1 MNDGFS
7 SAEKKAV
14 VRLLR
19 LLGRG
24 EAAIS
29 ARDDGVNADVET
41 ADGSVLISTLQT
53 IERAVAAGLVSRN
66 RERLTLAPAA
76 RSFLRRLVAEA
87 EETFLGQ
94 HADIVTRTAEIDGR
108 RQAVRLNQS
117 ESPLGPLSR
126 LKDRDGAP
134 FLSADAVAA
143 GDRLAADFNR
153 AQLQPRVTASWEPRL
168 SGRGKGERGGMAEM
182 TDSAV
187 AARNAVSRAI
197 EAMGPEL
204 SGVALDVCCFMK
216 GLELVE
222 RERQWPARSA
232 KLMLRTALLSLA
244 RHYSPPRSPK
254 AAPMQH
260 WGAEDYRPELG

>member
-1 MNDGFS
+1 MAGS
-7 SAEKKAV
+7 HRLKR
-14 VRLLR
+14 RLLSGCFAC
-19 LLGRG
+19 LAG
-24 EAAIS
+24 AAIS
-29 ARDDGVNADVET
+29 ACDDGVNADVET
-41 ADGSVLISTLQT
+41 ADGSVLISTLLT

-66 RERLTLAPAA
+66 RARLAPAA

-108 RQAVRLNQS
+108 RQAVRLNLS

-126 LKDRDGAP
+126 LKDRDSDP
-134 FLSADAVAA
+134 FLPADAVAA
-143 GDRLAADFNR
+143 GDWVAADFDR

-168 SGRGKGERGGMAEM
+168 SSRGKGERGGMADM

-187 AARNAVSRAI
+187 AVRSAVNRAI

-244 RHYSPPRSPK
+244 RHYSPPSKPCH
-254 AAPMQH
+254 APTQH
-260 WGAEDYRPELG
+260 WGAEGYRPEMG